1 MIHPG
6 ARVSWILEN
15 ALASLQSPYAIW
27 WKEFYSLQKPLLL
40 IFFRYYSFNIFL
52 QSISGLNRCF
62 ICLLKKKLPFSRSFN
77 YRSLLQHMPLTFAAL
92 SDGGLPDSV
101 RHIVKCSVLFD
112 KFFIVIWSLQL
123 FKPLTL
129 SGAFFYT
136 TCLQNVSRLQ
146 CFGPLASAA
155 GFTNSYMALQGQALA
170 LHRMLNVEKEA
181 FKSKVIHVK

>member
-1 MIHPG
+1 MFRRCYSNLNWHIFKCRRSSCLQMIHPG
-6 ARVSWILEN
+6 ARVSWSLEN
-15 ALASLQSPYAIW
+15 ALASLQSPHAIW

-40 IFFRYYSFNIFL
+40 IFFRHYSFNIFQ
-52 QSISGLNRCF
+52 QSIAGLNRCF
-62 ICLLKKKLPFSRSFN
+62 ICPLKKKQPFSHSFI

-129 SGAFFYT
+129 SGAFFLY
-136 TCLQNVSRLQ
+136 
-146 CFGPLASAA
+146 
-155 GFTNSYMALQGQALA
+155 
-170 LHRMLNVEKEA
+170 HMLTEC
-181 FKSKVIHVK
+181 